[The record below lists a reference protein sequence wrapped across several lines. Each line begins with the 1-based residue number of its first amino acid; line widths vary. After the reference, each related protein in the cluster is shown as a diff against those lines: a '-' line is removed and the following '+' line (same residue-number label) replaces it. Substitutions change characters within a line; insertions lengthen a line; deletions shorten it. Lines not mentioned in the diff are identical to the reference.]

1 MTTPDDAPEPGPA
14 PFVPPGGAAQ
24 PGPHPGSPPA
34 TPPGPT
40 EPAPGSGTPA
50 QPGPPAPAAPG
61 GAWGQ
66 PTAAIGYGQ
75 PKYGQ
80 YAPGGV
86 PPVVPGPQFTTPQDG
101 QGGPPQSGQQYPGQ
115 QYPGQP
121 PYPGQAQYPGQPQY
135 GGPQYGGPQY
145 GQPQYGGP
153 AGFGGPGW
161 RPLAAKPGIVPLRPL
176 SLGELYDGAFAAI
189 RTNPKVMLG
198 VVALVISVATIIPAI
213 LSYLVSPAAN
223 RWLDDSLL
231 SLDPSGDLGLSGE
244 VGLTGLG
251 GQLSQSVFI
260 GIGVYLASIV
270 TTGLLIVAISRAVIN
285 KPFSVSD
292 LWQQVRGKVFGL
304 IAISLLPA
312 LAVLVLSAL
321 LGLLAYAA
329 AEAGSSAL
337 AGFLILGLVVAVV
350 VVAVWLTVRFLLTSA
365 AYVLEDQGLGTAI
378 RRGWLLS
385 RGSFWRLLG
394 IYLLSSIIT
403 SIVSS
408 LVALPGSFIAEI
420 IYPGDY
426 SSHVGGVAI
435 IVVTQILAS
444 TISTTFLSSVIALL
458 YIDVR
463 MRREGL
469 DVELAAAADAV

>member
-1 MTTPDDAPEPGPA
+1 MPA
-14 PFVPPGGAAQ
+14 GPPGSA
-24 PGPHPGSPPA
+24 
-34 TPPGPT
+34 
-40 EPAPGSGTPA
+40 
-50 QPGPPAPAAPG
+50 G
-61 GAWGQ
+61 GWGQ

-80 YAPGGV
+80 YAPQGAV
-86 PPVVPGPQFTTPQDG
+86 PPAPAGPPQYG
-101 QGGPPQSGQQYPGQ
+101 QPQYGQPQSGQPQY
-115 QYPGQP
+115 GQP
-121 PYPGQAQYPGQPQY
+121 QPGPPQYGQPGQPQY
-135 GGPQYGGPQY
+135 GQPQYGQPQY

-161 RPLAAKPGIVPLRPL
+161 RPLAAKPGIIPLRPL

-198 VVALVISVATIIPAI
+198 VVGLVISVATIIPAI
-213 LSYLVSPAAN
+213 LSYLVAPAAN
-223 RWLDDSLL
+223 RWLDS
-231 SLDPSGDLGLSGE
+231 SFSSIDPSGDLGLSGE
-244 VGLTGLG
+244 FNITGLG

-260 GIGVYLASIV
+260 GFGVYLASII

-285 KPFSVSD
+285 KPFTVSD
-292 LWQQVRGKVFGL
+292 LWQQVRGKILGL
-304 IAISLLPA
+304 IAISLLPGI
-312 LAVLVLSAL
+312 AVLVLAGV
-321 LGLLAYAA
+321 LGLLAFAA
-329 AEAGSSAL
+329 AQADVPVL
-337 AGFLILGLVVAVV
+337 AGLLILVLVVVV
-350 VVAVWLTVRFLLTSA
+350 IVVAVWLTVRFLLTSA
-365 AYVLEDQGLGTAI
+365 TYVLEGQGLGSAI

-426 SSHVGGVAI
+426 SSHVGGLAI
-435 IVVTQILAS
+435 VVVTQILAS

-469 DVELAAAADAV
+469 DVELIAAADAV